1 MRRKDKLD
9 DIDVIK
15 AAALVS
21 KFEIRTLID

>member
-21 KFEIRTLID
+21 KFEIRALID